1 MSNGNSQKTKDATAP
16 QADRKRSARYP
27 RHGLKEAEKLAVV
40 AFRLGPRH
48 VAQGRLAKELG
59 YSRIENGGYRAK
71 RASAGYFG
79 LVEAAGADYL
89 SVSEEWI
96 QALHSE
102 NENDRQVARQNAVQK
117 PSLYKQ
123 LFEAYGNKMLP
134 PKERLERELQIHEHY
149 GIKKDAIQEA
159 VDVFLRSVKYAGL
172 VDDNN
177 FLRLGD
183 AVTAETLTE
192 ALDEVNKE
200 ADKDDVEAEIDED
213 GNSGASTHAQEQN
226 QVDNQII
233 DEDLDRIEVR
243 LPRGRKAYLLIPA
256 PGILSKEDKERMK
269 GYIDLILEED
279 EL

>member
-1 MSNGNSQKTKDATAP
+1 MSNEQKTKNVTAP
-16 QADRKRSARYP
+16 QAGRKRSARYP
-27 RHGLKEAEKLAVV
+27 RYGLKEAEKLAVA
-40 AFRLGPRH
+40 AFKLGPRH
-48 VAQGRLAKELG
+48 VAQDRLAKEIG
-59 YSRIENGGYRAK
+59 YSRMENGVYRAK

-79 LVEAAGADYL
+79 LIEAAGADYI

-123 LFEAYGNKMLP
+123 LFETYGNKMLP
-134 PKERLERELQIHEHY
+134 PKERLEEELQINEHY
-149 GIKKDAIQEA
+149 GIKKDAIREA
-159 VDVFLRSVKYAGL
+159 VDVFLRSVEYADL
-172 VDDNN
+172 VDDNK
-177 FLRLGD
+177 FLHLGD
-183 AVTAETLTE
+183 TVTAEPPTE
-192 ALDEVNKE
+192 TDEANKE
-200 ADKDDVEAEIDED
+200 SDKDDVEAKIDED
-213 GNSGASTHAQEQN
+213 DSSSASTRAQEQN
-226 QVDNQII
+226 QGANQII

-256 PGILSKEDKERMK
+256 PGVLSEADKKRMK

>member
-1 MSNGNSQKTKDATAP
+1 MSDDRQKTEDATTP
-16 QADRKRSARYP
+16 RIDRKRSARYP
-27 RHGLKEAEKLAVV
+27 RHSLKEAEKLAVV
-40 AFRLGPRH
+40 AFRFGPRH
-48 VAQGRLAKELG
+48 VAQDRLAKEIG
-59 YSRIENGGYRAK
+59 YSRVENGGYRAK

-123 LFEAYGNKMLP
+123 LFEAYGDKMLP
-134 PKERLERELQIHEHY
+134 SKERLETELKIHEHY
-149 GIKKDAIQEA
+149 GIKQDAIQEA
-159 VDVFLRSVKYAGL
+159 VDVFLRSVEYAGL

-183 AVTAETLTE
+183 SVTAETLAE
-192 ALDEVNKE
+192 DLDEVE
-200 ADKDDVEAEIDED
+200 ADKDEVEDKTDED
-213 GNSGASTHAQEQN
+213 GSSGDSTRAPEQN

-243 LPRGRKAYLLIPA
+243 LQRGRKAYLLIPA
-256 PGILSKEDKERMK
+256 PGILSTADKERMK